1 MKKDAAAFPVSVATA
16 GSRCTMVVTGGD
28 TVGEATLVATRE
40 GWKNPEMRMTRQRN
54 ESEKNNFRDKL
65 QEDSNKRPMKKV
77 IP

>member
-1 MKKDAAAFPVSVATA
+1 MSVATT

-40 GWKNPEMRMTRQRN
+40 GWRNPEMRMTRQRN

-65 QEDSNKRPMKKV
+65 QEDSDKRPMKKV